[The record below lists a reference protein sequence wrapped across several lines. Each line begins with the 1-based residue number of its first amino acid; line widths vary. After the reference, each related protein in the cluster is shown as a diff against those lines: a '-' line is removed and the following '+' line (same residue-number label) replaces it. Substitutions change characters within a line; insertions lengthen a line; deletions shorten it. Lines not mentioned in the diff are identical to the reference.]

1 MLMMGTIT
9 MLTVVIVLMF
19 IMYVPC
25 AGSFTC
31 LLEYF
36 RCFWG
41 GHRYCLCF
49 IDSKRA
55 RRG

>member
-31 LLEYF
+31 LLESF

-41 GHRYCLCF
+41 GHRYYLCF

>member
-31 LLEYF
+31 LLESF
-36 RCFWG
+36 
-41 GHRYCLCF
+41 
-49 IDSKRA
+49 
-55 RRG
+55 